1 MANDFINFVLIY
13 VVLLIMFSIVANIN
27 FLDEIPEFSTYFDSL
42 MTLVDASM
50 GNYDFGL
57 FD

>member
-1 MANDFINFVLIY
+1 MANDFINFIIIY
-13 VVLLIMFSIVANIN
+13 LVLLLMFSIVANIN
-27 FLDEIPEFSTYFDSL
+27 FLHEIPEFGTYFDSL

-50 GNYDFGL
+50 GNYDFGI